1 MFSKKNITFVV
12 GNKRKNVMLTKYGT
26 DNIIVMLIIGGI
38 LIFSPL
44 FVSNNYLS
52 ITFFTLGLLLIMFT
66 FWFFRDPDR
75 KVPEEAKTDTSL
87 VLSPADGKVV
97 EIVEEDEN
105 YYLKDKVRRI
115 SIFLSPL
122 DVHVNRVPATGEI
135 EFYDYNPGKYLVA
148 YHPKSSELN
157 EQSRIGLRSPH
168 GKIFFKQIVGIV
180 ARRLVCELKVGD
192 KVNAGDKFGMMKFGS
207 RMDVM
212 VPLDAEVLVKVG
224 DRVKACETII
234 SKLIWERL
242 DFA

>member
-52 ITFFTLGLLLIMFT
+52 MTFFTLGLLLIMFT

-234 SKLIWERL
+234 SKLI
-242 DFA
+242 